1 MRLHKRMILG
11 LAAGTLAFA
20 LSACSSQGNNQ
31 TETPQ
36 AASEASETDPSQEA
50 VSSEEGIAET
60 TAGLVQGTDH
70 DGIWSY
76 LGVPYAEA
84 KERFVPAEEVEALP
98 ELMTT
103 GSSQPL
109 MRASDAAAAHAHAR
123 TFTSSP

>member
-70 DGIWSY
+70 DGIW
-76 LGVPYAEA
+76 
-84 KERFVPAEEVEALP
+84 R
-98 ELMTT
+98 
-103 GSSQPL
+103 
-109 MRASDAAAAHAHAR
+109 
-123 TFTSSP
+123 

>member
-11 LAAGTLAFA
+11 LAAGTLTFA

-60 TAGLVQGTDH
+60 TAGLVQGDRPRR
-70 DGIWSY
+70 DLELPRG
-76 LGVPYAEA
+76 
-84 KERFVPAEEVEALP
+84 ALCGG
-98 ELMTT
+98 EGALC
-103 GSSQPL
+103 
-109 MRASDAAAAHAHAR
+109 AC
-123 TFTSSP
+123 